1 MDILRALHEKSPK
14 HNIYFF
20 VKLPNKGTIM
30 EKILDI
36 ADAIAHEKGLEP
48 AKVIEALK
56 TAFVQTAKRVINK
69 DFAFE
74 AQIDEKTKAINIIQT
89 ITVLADDDE
98 DLYTEEGD
106 VNPAYMSLSDAK
118 AYDDQVEVGDQLQD
132 EHSLEDYGRTGA
144 SQLHR
149 EIEFHIQRL
158 VEDELFN
165 KYKSKVGTLVSGR
178 VTRVDAQQSTY
189 IEVDEV
195 RAVLPMKSRI
205 KGESFDVGDHIKA
218 VVRRVNMDKENGIQ
232 IELSRTSPKF
242 LEELLALEVPEIA
255 DGTVIVE
262 RSARIPGERAKVAL
276 LSTHPQVDAVGATVG
291 VKGVRINAVSEEL
304 IGENIDCIE
313 YTSITE
319 LFVSRTMSPAIISHV
334 EIIQNEEGENEK
346 VIVTLP
352 ADQKSKAI
360 GKSGINIRLASM
372 LTGMNIELV
381 ETDSTTNE
389 ATGEIEESKDGV
401 DALEALFN

>member
-1 MDILRALHEKSPK
+1 
-14 HNIYFF
+14 
-20 VKLPNKGTIM
+20 M

-36 ADAIAHEKGLEP
+36 AEAIAHEKGLAPE
-48 AKVIEALK
+48 KVLESLK
-56 TAFVQTAKRVINK
+56 TAFVQTAKRVIDRN
-69 DFAFE
+69 FAFE
-74 AQIDEKTKAINIIQT
+74 AQINEDTKSIQVVQT
-89 ITVLADDDE
+89 ITVVKDE
-98 DLYTEEGD
+98 DEKLLDEELA
-106 VNPAYMSLSDAK
+106 PAYISLTEARE
-118 AYDDQVEVGDQLQD
+118 YDDQVELDDQLQV
-132 EHSLEDYGRTGA
+132 EHNLEDYGRTGA

-158 VEDELFN
+158 VEDEVYN
-165 KYKSKVGTLVSGR
+165 KYQSKIGTLVSGR
-178 VTRVDAQQSTY
+178 VTRVDAQNATY
-189 IEVDEV
+189 IEVDEI

-205 KGESFDVGDHIKA
+205 KGEFFDVGDHIKA

-242 LEELLALEVPEIA
+242 LEALLALEVPEIN
-255 DGTVIVE
+255 DGTVIIE
-262 RSARIPGERAKVAL
+262 KAARIPGERAKIAI

-291 VKGVRINAVSEEL
+291 VKGVRINAVSDEL

-334 EIIQNEEGENEK
+334 EIVKNDEGENEK
-346 VIVTLP
+346 AIITLP

-372 LTGMNIELV
+372 LTGMQIELV
-381 ETDSTTNE
+381 ENDSTTNE
-389 ATGEIEESKDGV
+389 DGEIEEKKDGV

>member
-1 MDILRALHEKSPK
+1 
-14 HNIYFF
+14 
-20 VKLPNKGTIM
+20 M

-36 ADAIAHEKGLEP
+36 AQAIAHEKGLKPEN
-48 AKVIEALK
+48 VLESLK

-74 AQIDEKTKAINIIQT
+74 AEIDEDTKSIKIVQT
-89 ITVLADDDE
+89 ITVVADDDE
-98 DLYTEEGD
+98 KLSDEALA
-106 VNPAYMSLSDAK
+106 PAYISLTEARE
-118 AYDDQVEVGDQLQD
+118 YDDQVELGDQLQVD
-132 EHSLEDYGRTGA
+132 HNLEDYGRTGA

-149 EIEFHIQRL
+149 EIEYHIQRL

-178 VTRVDAQQSTY
+178 VIRVDSQNATY
-189 IEVDEV
+189 IEVDEI

-205 KGESFDVGDHIKA
+205 KGEVFDVGDHIKA

-255 DGTVIVE
+255 EGTVIVE
-262 RSARIPGERAKVAL
+262 KAARIPGERAKIAIM
-276 LSTHPQVDAVGATVG
+276 STHPQVDAVGATVG
-291 VKGVRINAVSEEL
+291 VKGVRINAVSDEL

-313 YTSITE
+313 YTTIPE
-319 LFVSRTMSPAIISHV
+319 LFISRTMSPAIISHV
-334 EIIQNEEGENEK
+334 EITQNEEGENEK
-346 VIVTLP
+346 AIITLP

-372 LTGMNIELV
+372 LTGMQIELV
-381 ETDSTTNE
+381 ENDSVTNE
-389 ATGEIEESKDGV
+389 DGEIEEAKDGV

>member
-1 MDILRALHEKSPK
+1 
-14 HNIYFF
+14 
-20 VKLPNKGTIM
+20 M

-36 ADAIAHEKGLEP
+36 AEAIAHEKGLEP
-48 AKVIEALK
+48 EKVLESLK
-56 TAFVQTAKRVINK
+56 TAFVQAAKRVVNRN
-69 DFAFE
+69 FAFE
-74 AQIDEKTKAINIIQT
+74 AQVDDETKT
-89 ITVLADDDE
+89 ITIMQVITVVNDNDE
-98 DLYTEEGD
+98 NLLDEELSPQYMGMTE
-106 VNPAYMSLSDAK
+106 AK
-118 AYDDQVEVGDQLQD
+118 EYDDQVELGDQLQV
-132 EHSLEDYGRTGA
+132 EHKLEDYGRTGA

-158 VEDELFN
+158 VEDELYN
-165 KYKSKVGTLVSGR
+165 KYKSKIGDLVSGR
-178 VTRVDAQQSTY
+178 VTRVDSQQSTY
-189 IEVDEV
+189 IEINEV

-205 KGESFDVGDHIKA
+205 KGEKFEVGDHINA
-218 VVRRVNMDKENGIQ
+218 IVRRVNMDKENGIQ

-242 LEELLALEVPEIA
+242 LEALLALEVPEIS

-262 RSARIPGERAKVAL
+262 KSARIPGERAKIAL
-276 LSTHPQVDAVGATVG
+276 ISTHPQVDAVGATVG

-313 YTSITE
+313 YTPITE

-334 EIIQNEEGENEK
+334 EIIKNEEGENEK
-346 VIVTLP
+346 AIVTLP

-360 GKSGINIRLASM
+360 GRSGINIRLASM

-389 ATGEIEESKDGV
+389 ETGEIEEAKDSV
-401 DALEALFN
+401 DALEALFS